1 MPDKTPPQTRRARLW
16 RSAESKG
23 IPLRAILVTVA
34 VVVVTFMAGKLLY
47 RLRDVVLLM
56 AVSGFVALLLNPLV
70 VYLQRW
76 KVPRRGFAV
85 AIVTFWAVLVFA
97 GLAIAF
103 GYPLING
110 LTHLADRLPSYVD
123 QAQHG
128 RGWIGQLI
136 RRYNVTSWVEQNSS
150 KITSFA
156 QSLGK
161 PALALG
167 KGAVSLLV
175 ALGTIFFLVL
185 LLLLEGPKMR
195 AWILAN
201 MTQERAATV
210 TRVAAQVNRSV
221 TGYMAGNVLTS
232 VIAGAVVFV
241 TLLVLGV
248 PFPFLWA
255 LWVALV
261 DFLPMIGGALAGIP
275 TVLFATTHSLTAG
288 IVTLVVFLAYTQIEN
303 HVLNPVVM
311 SKTVQIN
318 PLLVLVSILVAA
330 SIGSWIGGL
339 FGGFVAALLAIPA
352 AGAGQVIVSELW
364 SATAP
369 GAPAGPPGAAGP
381 PGPGAGAVAPA
392 GAGIVGD
399 GPAGG
404 RPAEAGAVGGGP
416 ADAGTAGDQ
425 PAGGQSPAG
434 GQPAGAEVAD
444 SEPASVTKP
453 AN

>member
-1 MPDKTPPQTRRARLW
+1 MPDKTPSQTRRARLW
-16 RSAESKG
+16 RSAESQG

-47 RLRDVVLLM
+47 RLRDVLLLM

-70 VYLQRW
+70 VALQRW

-85 AIVTFWAVLVFA
+85 AVVTFWAVLVFA

-103 GYPLING
+103 GYPLINSI
-110 LTHLADRLPSYVD
+110 TNLAHRLPSYVD
-123 QAQHG
+123 QAEHG
-128 RGWIGQLI
+128 RGWIGHLI
-136 RRYNVTSWVEQNSS
+136 RRYHVLAWVQHNSA

-185 LLLLEGPKMR
+185 LLLLEGPR
-195 AWILAN
+195 LRTWVLAN
-201 MTQERAATV
+201 MAQQRATTV
-210 TRVAAQVNRSV
+210 TRVAAQVNRAV
-221 TGYMAGNVLTS
+221 TGYMVGNVLTS
-232 VIAGAVVFV
+232 VIAGIVVFV

-288 IVTLVVFLAYTQIEN
+288 IITLVVFLAYTQFEN

-311 SKTVQIN
+311 SKTVQVN
-318 PLLVLVSILVAA
+318 PLLVLISILVAA

-352 AGAGQVIVSELW
+352 AGAGQVICSELW
-364 SATAP
+364 RDTAP
-369 GAPAGPPGAAGP
+369 PAPTGP

-392 GAGIVGD
+392 GAGAAPD
-399 GPAGG
+399 GARAAGAGAAPAG
-404 RPAEAGAVGGGP
+404 
-416 ADAGTAGDQ
+416 AGTAG
-425 PAGGQSPAG
+425 AGTAPDGAG
-434 GQPAGAEVAD
+434 TAGAGTAVGGPAGAEGAG
-444 SEPASVTKP
+444 SKSAGVTKP
-453 AN
+453 AT

>member
-1 MPDKTPPQTRRARLW
+1 MPDKTPSQTRRARLW
-16 RSAESKG
+16 RSAESQG

-56 AVSGFVALLLNPLV
+56 AVSGFIALLLNPLV

-85 AIVTFWAVLVFA
+85 AIVTLWAVLVFA

-136 RRYNVTSWVEQNSS
+136 RRYHVQAWVEQNSS
-150 KITSFA
+150 KIASYA

-201 MTQERAATV
+201 TTPERAATV
-210 TRVAAQVNRSV
+210 TRVAAQVNRAV

-248 PFPFLWA
+248 PFPLLWA

-275 TVLFATTHSLTAG
+275 TVLFATAHSLTAG
-288 IVTLVVFLAYTQIEN
+288 IVTLVVFLVYTQIEN

-311 SKTVQIN
+311 SRTVQIN

-339 FGGFVAALLAIPA
+339 SGGFVAALLAIPA

-364 SATAP
+364 RASAS
-369 GAPAGPPGAAGP
+369 GAPAGPPGPDGP
-381 PGPGAGAVAPA
+381 PGADGAPGPGAGAVAPA
-392 GAGIVGD
+392 GAGTAGD

-404 RPAEAGAVGGGP
+404 EPAGAGAAGGGS
-416 ADAGTAGDQ
+416 AGAG
-425 PAGGQSPAG
+425 AAG
-434 GQPAGAEVAD
+434 GQPAEAEVAG
-444 SEPASVTKP
+444 SGPTSATKP

>member
-1 MPDKTPPQTRRARLW
+1 MPDKAPSQTRRARLW
-16 RSAESKG
+16 RSTESQG

-34 VVVVTFMAGKLLY
+34 VVVVTYMAGKLLY

-56 AVSGFVALLLNPLV
+56 AVSGFLALLLNPLV

-76 KVPRRGFAV
+76 KVHRRGFAV
-85 AIVTFWAVLVFA
+85 AIVTFWAVLVFI
-97 GLAIAF
+97 GLAVAF

-110 LTHLADRLPSYVD
+110 LTHLADRLPSYVY
-123 QAQHG
+123 QAEHG
-128 RGWIGQLI
+128 HGWIHRLI
-136 RRYNVTSWVEQNSS
+136 LRYHVTTWVQHNSA
-150 KITSFA
+150 KIASFA
-156 QSLGK
+156 QGLGK

-185 LLLLEGPKMR
+185 LLLLEGPRMR
-195 AWILAN
+195 VWILAN
-201 MTQERAATV
+201 MNSERAATV
-210 TRVAAQVNRSV
+210 TRVSAQVNRAV
-221 TGYMAGNVLTS
+221 TGYMAGDLLTS

-275 TVLFATTHSLTAG
+275 TVLFATAHSLTAG
-288 IVTLVVFLAYTQIEN
+288 IVTLIVFLAYTQFEN

-339 FGGFVAALLAIPA
+339 FGGFVAALLAIPT

-364 SATAP
+364 RDTAPPAPRGPP
-369 GAPAGPPGAAGP
+369 GAPAPAAV
-381 PGPGAGAVAPA
+381 AVAPA
-392 GAGIVGD
+392 AAGAA
-399 GPAGG
+399 PAG
-404 RPAEAGAVGGGP
+404 AETAG
-416 ADAGTAGDQ
+416 AGTAG
-425 PAGGQSPAG
+425 AET
-434 GQPAGAEVAD
+434 AGAETAAAGPATAGPAVTGN
-444 SEPASVTKP
+444 EPARVTKP

>member
-1 MPDKTPPQTRRARLW
+1 MSDKTPSQTRRARLW
-16 RSAESKG
+16 RSAESQG

-34 VVVVTFMAGKLLY
+34 VVVVTYMAGKLLY

-85 AIVTFWAVLVFA
+85 AIVTFWAVLVFV
-97 GLAIAF
+97 GLAVAF
-103 GYPLING
+103 GYPLINSA
-110 LTHLADRLPSYVD
+110 TNLANRLPSYVD

-128 RGWIGQLI
+128 RGWIGHLMLK
-136 RRYNVTSWVEQNSS
+136 YHVLPWVQHNSA
-150 KITSFA
+150 KIASFA

-185 LLLLEGPKMR
+185 LLLLEGPRMR
-195 AWILAN
+195 TWLLAN
-201 MTQERAATV
+201 MNSERAATV
-210 TRVAAQVNRSV
+210 TRVSAQVNRAV
-221 TGYMAGNVLTS
+221 TGYMAGNLLTS
-232 VIAGAVVFV
+232 LIAGAVVFV

-275 TVLFATTHSLTAG
+275 TVLFATAHSLTAG
-288 IVTLVVFLAYTQIEN
+288 IVTLIVFLAYTQFEN
-303 HVLNPVVM
+303 HVLNPVIM

-339 FGGFVAALLAIPA
+339 FGGFVAALLAIPT

-364 SATAP
+364 RDTAP
-369 GAPAGPPGAAGP
+369 PAPASGAVAVPPAAAGTAPAGTP
-381 PGPGAGAVAPA
+381 
-392 GAGIVGD
+392 
-399 GPAGG
+399 
-404 RPAEAGAVGGGP
+404 
-416 ADAGTAGDQ
+416 
-425 PAGGQSPAG
+425 
-434 GQPAGAEVAD
+434 PAGAETAGAGAAGAEAAGAGTPVAGPAGAAVTGN
-444 SEPASVTKP
+444 EPASVTKP